1 MSTVSQ
7 QVGQAIFDPTR
18 EDSASAAL
26 PAYQSEPE
34 FVFNDMSGVDMT
46 PGEIR
51 SIISTDFSDCQL
63 PAESIQTLVNSSRQV
78 QNSLRNITKE
88 HVAIGGH
95 LANIAHVFLSAAT
108 EQYGDNAAVQ
118 QRALGLLWSYVERVH
133 KMRSKSARNYI
144 KAYRLMQNNPVAQA
158 CLTHS
163 DAEFLSRKNLPK
175 EVVDAVINAK
185 SVALAAGETMTHK
198 ELKALTEEL
207 MRSRALLSD
216 AMVTTEDLR
225 EQLADAADQ
234 LSNEKID
241 NQHLHEDNTRLQSE
255 IRTMQELTTH
265 TSEDLKRQ
273 VAHVNALRSDNDNLT
288 SERDR
293 LDAELKKALA
303 NPKVEYRDKDVPS
316 QQEEQLTEQLQSLNA
331 KIDEK
336 RRELDAATST
346 LQKASDLVDAKQKKN
361 QIDGKIAE
369 VVDQF
374 STFHATYTSIQLLI
388 AGGGYLKEY
397 RPSLLAIADKMRQF
411 LSEVDAAI
419 ARATA

>member
-1 MSTVSQ
+1 MSTVPQ
-7 QVGQAIFDPTR
+7 QAVQAIFDPTR

-26 PAYQSEPE
+26 PVYQSEPE
-34 FVFNDMSGVDMT
+34 FVFSDMSGVDMT

-51 SIISTDFSDCQL
+51 IIISKDFSDCQL
-63 PAESIQTLVNSSRQV
+63 PAESIQTLINSSRQI

-88 HVAIGGH
+88 HVAIGAH
-95 LANIAHVFLSAAT
+95 LANIAHVFLSTAI

-118 QRALGLLWSYVERVH
+118 QRALGLLWGYVERVH
-133 KMRSKSARNYI
+133 NIRSKSARNYI

-207 MRSRALLSD
+207 VRSKSLLSD

-241 NQHLHEDNTRLQSE
+241 NQHLLADNTRLQSE
-255 IRTMQELTTH
+255 IRTMQELATH
-265 TSEDLKRQ
+265 TSEDLRRQ
-273 VAHVNALRSDNDNLT
+273 VAHVNALRGDNENLA

-293 LDAELKKALA
+293 LDGELKKALA
-303 NPKVEYRDKDVPS
+303 NPKIEYRDKDVPS
-316 QQEEQLTEQLQSLNA
+316 QQAEQLTAQIESLDA
-331 KIDEK
+331 KIAEK

-346 LQKASDLVDAKQKKN
+346 LQKASELVDAKQKKN

-369 VVDQF
+369 VVYQF

-397 RPSLLAIADKMRQF
+397 RPSLQAIADKMRQF

-419 ARATA
+419 ARAAI